1 MKDIGKN
8 KRLREWAGS
17 VKLRSASQYK
27 LTLAADSTSKLMAR
41 VSDTISALTNLQ
53 KKYNVIVTISKEKVL
68 KMYTYFL

>member
-1 MKDIGKN
+1 M
-8 KRLREWAGS
+8 
-17 VKLRSASQYK
+17 KLRSASQYK

-53 KKYNVIVTISKEKVL
+53 KKYNVIVTISKEEVL